1 MDIKSLLFSFN
12 GRIGRGPFWAV
23 QGVWFVIYIILLSIT
38 MAGSS
43 SGNGPGVVGTIGGII
58 LGLFVLASIWPLLA
72 VQIKRWHDRNKS
84 GWWCLIGLVPVIGG
98 LWALIECGCLPGVDE
113 GNRFNA

>member
-1 MDIKSLLFSFN
+1 MNTNMSSLLFSFN
-12 GRIGRGPFWAV
+12 GRIGRGPFWAF
-23 QGVWFVIYIILLSIT
+23 QGTWIVVYAILFVITEASAGDSGSPNMIFALIL
-38 MAGSS
+38 A
-43 SGNGPGVVGTIGGII
+43 
-58 LGLFVLASIWPLLA
+58 LFALVSIWPLLA

-98 LWALIECGCLPGVDE
+98 LWALIECGFLPGVDE

>member
-1 MDIKSLLFSFN
+1 MNNNIGYLLFSFN

-23 QGVWFVIYIILLSIT
+23 QGTWIVIYVILLLIT
-38 MAGSS
+38 QASAGSTGS
-43 SGNGPGVVGTIGGII
+43 PSLIVSLI
-58 LGLFVLASIWPLLA
+58 LLLFVLASIWPLLA

-84 GWWCLIGLVPVIGG
+84 GWWCLIGFVPIIGG